1 MATKKSTKK
10 SLSLMR
16 SAKKLIPGG
25 VNSPVRAFSAVGGK
39 PLFIKKASGPR
50 VTDADGNSYIDYI
63 GSWGPMIAGHAHPRV
78 TKAIAKAAE
87 RGTSFGA
94 PTELE
99 VQLAKLTLEAFPS
112 MDMVRFVSSG
122 TEATMSA
129 LRLARAYTG
138 REKIIKFEG
147 CYHGHGDSLLVKAG
161 SGAATLGIPS
171 SPGVPKS
178 LARLTLNATYNDI
191 ESVKRLFEKSPEDIA
206 CVIVEGVPGN
216 MGVVLPE
223 EGFLTAL
230 KKLCSKYKALLIMD
244 EVMSGFRLCYG
255 GAQKA
260 FGIDP
265 DITCLGKV
273 IGGGLPVGAF
283 GGKKKIME
291 MLAPLGPV
299 YQAGTLSGNPLA
311 MTAGIETLKILKRKT
326 SYPRLLKSAKFLTEG
341 IARVAE
347 RAGVECSITA
357 AGSMFTVFFNGDRP
371 RDYKGACASDLKK
384 FSRYFTRMLKA
395 GVMLPPSQFE
405 ANFVSLAH
413 TREDL
418 EKTLEAVEKSMKRL

>member
-1 MATKKSTKK
+1 MAAKKSTKK
-10 SLSLMR
+10 SSSLFR
-16 SAKKLIPGG
+16 SAKKFIPGG

-39 PLFIKKASGPR
+39 PLFIKKASGSKI
-50 VTDADGNSYIDYI
+50 TDADNNTYIDYI
-63 GSWGPMIAGHAHPRV
+63 GSWGPMIVGHAHPSV
-78 TKAIAKAAE
+78 TKALTRAVS

-99 VQLAKLTLEAFPS
+99 VTLAEMTIEAYPS

-138 REKIIKFEG
+138 RDKIIKFEG

-171 SPGVPKS
+171 SPGVPVA
-178 LARLTLNATYNDI
+178 LARNTLNARYNHLD
-191 ESVKRLFEKSPEDIA
+191 SVERLFKKNPDSVA

-223 EGFLTAL
+223 KGFLSGL
-230 KKLCSKYKALLIMD
+230 KKLCRKYKALLIMD

-260 FGIDP
+260 FRIDP

-273 IGGGLPVGAF
+273 IGGGMPVGAF
-283 GGKKKIME
+283 GGKQKIME
-291 MLAPLGPV
+291 QLAPIGPV

-311 MTAGIETLKILKRKT
+311 MTAGIETLKILKRKN
-326 SYPRLLKSAKFLTEG
+326 SYPSLLKKAKTLTNG
-341 IARVAE
+341 IIEIAG
-347 RAGVECSITA
+347 RAGVECTLTS
-357 AGSMFTVFFNGDRP
+357 AGSMFTLFFNGERP
-371 RDYKGACASDLKK
+371 VDYAGAAACDQKK

-405 ANFVSLAH
+405 ANFIGLAH
-413 TREDL
+413 KNEDI
-418 EKTLEAVEKSMKRL
+418 EKTLYAVEKSMKRL

>member
-1 MATKKSTKK
+1 MAAKKSVKK
-10 SLSLMR
+10 SAVLLR
-16 SAKKLIPGG
+16 EAKKIIPGG

-39 PLFIKKASGPR
+39 PLFIKKALGSH
-50 VTDADGNSYIDYI
+50 VTDADGNTYIDYI
-63 GSWGPMIAGHAHPRV
+63 GSWGPMIVGHAHPAV
-78 TKAIAKAAE
+78 VKALTRAIG

-99 VQLAKLTLEAFPS
+99 VTLARMTIEAFPS

-138 REKIIKFEG
+138 RDKIVKFEG

-178 LARLTLNATYNDI
+178 LAKNTLNAIYNDI
-191 ESVKRLFEKSPEDIA
+191 GSVERLFKKSPEDIA

-216 MGVVLPE
+216 MGVILPK
-223 EGFLTAL
+223 EGFLQSL
-230 KKLCSKYKALLIMD
+230 KALCEKYGALLVMD

-255 GAQKA
+255 GAQQVFKV
-260 FGIDP
+260 DP

-283 GGKKKIME
+283 GGKGDIME
-291 MLAPLGPV
+291 KLAPIGPV
-299 YQAGTLSGNPLA
+299 YQAGTLSGNPIA
-311 MTAGIETLKILKRKT
+311 MTAGIETLKILKRKA
-326 SYPRLLKSAKFLTEG
+326 SYPKLLKKAKTLTEG
-341 IARVAE
+341 IKEVAE
-347 RAGVECSITA
+347 RAGVDCTITA
-357 AGSMFTVFFNGDRP
+357 AGAMFTLFFNSERP
-371 RDYKGACASDLKK
+371 VDYAGAEACDLKR

-405 ANFVSLAH
+405 ANFIGLAH
-413 TREDL
+413 TSEDI
-418 EKTLEAVEKSMKRL
+418 EKTLYAVEKSMKRL

>member
-1 MATKKSTKK
+1 MAAKKSTKK
-10 SLSLMR
+10 SSSLFLA
-16 SAKKLIPGG
+16 AKKIIPGG

-39 PLFIKKASGPR
+39 PLFIKKASGPTI
-50 VTDADGNSYIDYI
+50 TDADNNTYIDYI
-63 GSWGPMIAGHAHPRV
+63 GSWGPMIVGHAHPAV
-78 TKAIAKAAE
+78 TKALAKAAA

-99 VQLAKLTLEAFPS
+99 TTLARMTIDAFPS

-138 REKIIKFEG
+138 RDKIIKFEG

-171 SPGVPKS
+171 SPGVPKT
-178 LARLTLNATYNDI
+178 LARNTLNAQYNHI
-191 ESVKRLFEKSPEDIA
+191 ESVEKLFKKNPDSVA

-216 MGVVLPE
+216 MGVVLPK
-223 EGFLTAL
+223 EGFLQAL
-230 KKLCSKYKALLIMD
+230 KKVCRKYGALLIMD

-255 GAQKA
+255 GAQQVFK
-260 FGIDP
+260 IDP

-273 IGGGLPVGAF
+273 IGGGMPVGAF
-283 GGKKKIME
+283 GGKKEIME
-291 MLAPLGPV
+291 QLAPLGPV

-311 MTAGIETLKILKRKT
+311 MTAGIATLKILGRKGV
-326 SYPRLLKSAKFLTEG
+326 YPRLLKRAKTLTDG
-341 IARVAE
+341 ITKIAE
-347 RAGVECSITA
+347 KAGVECSLTS
-357 AGSMFTVFFNGDRP
+357 AGAMFTLFFNAKRP
-371 RDYKGACASDLKK
+371 VDYAGACACDLKK
-384 FSRYFTRMLKA
+384 FSRYFKRMLEA

-405 ANFVSLAH
+405 ANFIGLAH
-413 TREDL
+413 TPEVIGR
-418 EKTLEAVEKSMKRL
+418 TLEAVEKCMKRL